1 MSSPSSSKR
10 TRKSIGS
17 ESFYTNPEVALRL
30 VSDLHDEIS
39 LRKFKLFLDPAA
51 GPHDTFC
58 KAVQEILPKSQCISF
73 DINGKTNNNNTSTK
87 VIRADFLK
95 LRKHHNKR
103 LNRFDPD
110 EVLVIGNVPF
120 GRRGELAARFLNEA
134 AKYANHI
141 AIIVPMNFVKNSTLD
156 KAGVDKFL
164 HIRWKRLLR
173 GCTFEDANGTTA
185 PSKTKERKVNCAY
198 IYFEKTNNLRQ
209 KQKKDLI
216 GSNPFWEY
224 VHNGNPKLRRTADL
238 RIRGSGSKAGTCFRV
253 KCDDDVVL
261 DAERS
266 DEWYV
271 KLNYGTRK
279 YAKQI
284 CKEISEHRF
293 SFFNTVPNVKYL
305 NRDQL
310 TKALNLITTLVR
322 LGIHQ

>member
-1 MSSPSSSKR
+1 MSSPSSAKR

-17 ESFYTNPEVALRL
+17 EAFYTNPEVASRL

-95 LRKHHNKR
+95 LKKHHNKR
-103 LNRFDPD
+103 LNRFEPD
-110 EVLVIGNVPF
+110 KVLVIGNVPF

-173 GCTFEDANGTTA
+173 GCTFEDANA
-185 PSKTKERKVNCAY
+185 DSKKKERKVNCAF
-198 IYFEKTNNLRQ
+198 IYFEKTDKPRQ
-209 KQKKDLI
+209 KQKKDHI

-224 VHNGNPKLRRTADL
+224 VQNGDPKLLRTADL
-238 RIRGSGSKAGTCFRV
+238 RIRGRV
-253 KCDDDVVL
+253 RKST
-261 DAERS
+261 R
-266 DEWYV
+266 
-271 KLNYGTRK
+271 LN
-279 YAKQI
+279 
-284 CKEISEHRF
+284 S
-293 SFFNTVPNVKYL
+293 
-305 NRDQL
+305 
-310 TKALNLITTLVR
+310 
-322 LGIHQ
+322 